1 MFSINKT
8 LNLKKKVLVLNT
20 FGIDNKFKLGYA
32 KLGIFVNFAQEG
44 GETGGTLPKKSYIP
58 SQDPCEGIF

>member
-8 LNLKKKVLVLNT
+8 LNLKKKVLVVNT

-32 KLGIFVNFAQEG
+32 KLGTFVNFA
-44 GETGGTLPKKSYIP
+44 
-58 SQDPCEGIF
+58 